1 MSRAS
6 SAGATQSVM
15 LWNRNKPTEPSRV
28 AAAPAAAT
36 PPAAATHTAV
46 VPTAP
51 VASAPVASGFRVAE
65 SDRALTAVGTLL
77 MTYGRFAFDAAE
89 AASTLRERCED
100 WAKRLVFGEGRPA
113 ASDASGSRS
122 GETAVSRDF
131 RGVERFFE
139 EMRKAES
146 SFVTEQ
152 IAGLRK
158 TVISLARTLGNGVG
172 EDRDADAKV
181 EQGLSALSRAVEQ
194 DDIQIVTRAAT
205 SVILSCRTAMAQRRQ
220 RETRNSEMLDQE
232 LRTLRDKLS
241 SEYDG
246 VSTDELTGL
255 YGRVQ
260 YEQQVDQLTALGAL
274 LAEPPWLLLI
284 DVAAGKRDA
293 GKRAKSVP
301 DTTLREVS
309 HCISRTFLR
318 RHDFAARS
326 AVHELAVLVVDM
338 TQAEVVAATERLLGV
353 VHNAGRQLGKTE
365 TPNIAIGL
373 ARLRPNDDA
382 ERWHAR
388 ARVAVERAIQDDR
401 DGYSISS

>member
-1 MSRAS
+1 M
-6 SAGATQSVM
+6 T
-15 LWNRNKPTEPSRV
+15 
-28 AAAPAAAT
+28 
-36 PPAAATHTAV
+36 
-46 VPTAP
+46 
-51 VASAPVASGFRVAE
+51 SGYRVAE
-65 SDRALTAVGTLL
+65 GDRALTAVGTLL

-89 AASTLRERCED
+89 AASTVREGCEE
-100 WAKRLVFGEGRPA
+100 WAKRLVFGEGRA
-113 ASDASGSRS
+113 AKSEGGA
-122 GETAVSRDF
+122 ETGVNRDF

-139 EMRKAES
+139 EMRKSES

-194 DDIQIVTRAAT
+194 DDIQLVTRAAT
-205 SVILSCRTAMAQRRQ
+205 SVILSCRSAMAQRRQ
-220 RETRNSEMLDQE
+220 RETRNTEKLDQE
-232 LRTLRDKLS
+232 LRSLRDRIS
-241 SEYDG
+241 SEYDSA
-246 VSTDELTGL
+246 STDELTGL
-255 YGRVQ
+255 YGRVP
-260 YEQQVDQLTALGAL
+260 YDQQLDQLTALGAL
-274 LAEPPWLLLI
+274 LTEPPWLLLI
-284 DVAAGKRDA
+284 DVAAGKRDP
-293 GKRAKSVP
+293 KRAKAVP
-301 DTTLREVS
+301 DATLREVS

-326 AVHELAVLVVDM
+326 GAHELAVLVVDM

-365 TPNIAIGL
+365 VPNVAIGL

-382 ERWHAR
+382 SRWHSR

-401 DGYSISS
+401 EGYSISAG